1 MAGFNLRTYK
11 GLAGQTNLIL
21 SRLEKSGLQG
31 ISAVEKLK
39 NNLANFWEKRG
50 KKPPTKSGISFNKRM
65 NSEDKRE
72 MAQILR
78 AFINEPRK
86 TPEDIRKEYNE
97 KIVEYLKGLSPKY
110 QEKFKNRTE
119 REMYMDLDRID
130 RAIKQ
135 AKIMES
141 LGSEVVNQLYTRAD
155 DMGLNAGTMSA
166 ALYNVVIESGNY
178 DEYKNT
184 SENFE
189 KLFDDILTEYDKLVN
204 EG

>member
-21 SRLEKSGLQG
+21 SRIEKAGLYG
-31 ISAVEKLK
+31 VSAVEKLK

-50 KKPPTKSGISFNKRM
+50 KKAPTKSGISFNKKM
-65 NSEDKRE
+65 TTEDKRE

-78 AFINEPRK
+78 SFINEPRK
-86 TPEDIRKEYNE
+86 TPEEIRKEYNE
-97 KIVEYLKGLSPKY
+97 KIVEYLQGLSPKY

-119 REMYMDLDRID
+119 REMYMDLERID

-141 LGSEVVNQLYTRAD
+141 LGSEVVNKIYARAD
-155 DMGLNAGTMSA
+155 EMGLNAGTMST
-166 ALYNVVIESGNY
+166 ALYNVVIESSNY
-178 DEYKNT
+178 DEYRNT
-184 SENFE
+184 PENFE
-189 KLFDDILTEYDKLVN
+189 KLFDDILSEYDRLVN
-204 EG
+204 EV